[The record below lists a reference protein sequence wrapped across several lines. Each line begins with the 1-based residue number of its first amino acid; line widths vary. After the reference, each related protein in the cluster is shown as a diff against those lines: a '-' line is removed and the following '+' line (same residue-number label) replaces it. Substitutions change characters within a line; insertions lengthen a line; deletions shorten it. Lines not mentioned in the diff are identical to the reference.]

1 MKWPSRKE
9 RNSPKIALDFELL
22 DALTAAVKAVISNC
36 AQTLNVQ
43 SDMAALDRSFMNA
56 AGGLGCLAGGHSG
69 VLIPRRGSLDRPV
82 PSLGRQARWS
92 RPAFRRSRPAF
103 YGLGSFSPPT
113 HCRVG
118 RREARICAAHAHA
131 LLLHLPAQERWGQ
144 PLSCSV
150 TMIHFMS
157 LVAEMLG
164 LRAPDKRWAGRFGIK
179 KRGIGCDATAESV
192 LMIQIEL

>member
-1 MKWPSRKE
+1 MKLPSRKE
-9 RNSPKIALDFELL
+9 RNSPKIDLDFELL

-43 SDMAALDRSFMNA
+43 SDMAALHGSFMNA

-82 PSLGRQARWS
+82 PSLWRQARCIGRVRS
-92 RPAFRRSRPAF
+92 PSSTGQLARMRAGGCSLLSTSVVCALAGQHRSRPAF

-131 LLLHLPAQERWGQ
+131 LLLHLPA
-144 PLSCSV
+144 L
-150 TMIHFMS
+150 
-157 LVAEMLG
+157 A
-164 LRAPDKRWAGRFGIK
+164 
-179 KRGIGCDATAESV
+179 
-192 LMIQIEL
+192 